1 LFNARQKLALITFA
15 DKVRTAHRQMLA
27 EGLDSEFAKAVTA
40 YLALIVNR
48 LADRCSLLSR
58 WDNGYEKIANTLNR
72 QALPMVWDYAEVNP
86 FSGSTGDWRSALEWV
101 VEVIDHCSRIPPVE
115 RET

>member
-1 LFNARQKLALITFA
+1 
-15 DKVRTAHRQMLA
+15 
-27 EGLDSEFAKAVTA
+27 VTT
-40 YLALIVNR
+40 YLALTLNR
-48 LADRCSLLSR
+48 LADRCSVLCRL
-58 WDNGYEKIANTLNR
+58 DNTRDTVTNTLTR

-115 RET
+115 EP